1 MDAGGMVRGG
11 LAAVVAMA
19 GMAVLDGAAA
29 DAETFK
35 AQCGTCH
42 ARAASLARGLK
53 GDTPGK
59 KAELLDAFLA
69 NHHAPDAAIRKRIV
83 VFLVDLAG
91 R

>member
-1 MDAGGMVRGG
+1 MDVGAMVGRG
-11 LAAVVAMA
+11 LAAVVVMA
-19 GMAVLDGAAA
+19 GMGVLDRAAA

-53 GDTPGK
+53 GETPEK

-83 VFLVDLAG
+83 AYLVDMAG